1 MKYELVIIGAGLT
14 GIETA
19 IQAYEEGLKSVLI
32 VDYNDQ
38 FGGFN
43 SALFKEDEFDKER
56 ELVEK
61 FSKLPYE
68 KLTNA
73 TVTGLFEAFGEGNH
87 EINIQTPSGTLDV
100 EAEAIIICSGAL
112 EKPREA
118 HKIGGT
124 RPAGVMTPMMA
135 VGLLERGYLP
145 GEDVLLFE
153 NSKTSQFLSTYLSDK
168 GVNVK
173 GMKAEDYLIHMIYGK
188 SRVEKVEI
196 KNKTNGQIEAF
207 DCDTLIFS
215 EGFIPSTFY
224 LKGTG
229 IELNEEHFIVTDD
242 EGKTS
247 VEKIFAFGYCT
258 TQSETSTERI
268 KKSIKRCGNN

>member
-19 IQAYEEGLKSVLI
+19 LQAYDEGLENVLI
-32 VDYNDQ
+32 VDYNNR

-43 SALFKEDEFDKER
+43 SALFNEIEFDTER
-56 ELVEK
+56 EMVEK
-61 FSKLPYE
+61 FINLPYE

-73 TVTGLFEAFGEGNH
+73 TVTGLFEAFGESSH

-135 VGLLERGYLP
+135 VGLLERGYIP
-145 GEDVLLFE
+145 GEKVLLFE
-153 NSKTSQFLSTYLSDK
+153 NSKTSRFLSTYLSNK

-173 GMKAEDYLIHMIYGK
+173 GIKAEDHLVHMIYGK

-196 KNKTNGQIEAF
+196 KNKNNEQIESF

-229 IELNEEHFIVTDD
+229 IELNDENFIVTDN

-247 VEKIFAFGYCT
+247 VDKIYAFGCCT
-258 TQSETSTERI
+258 TQPKTSTEQI
-268 KKSIKRCGNN
+268 KKSLKLLFQ